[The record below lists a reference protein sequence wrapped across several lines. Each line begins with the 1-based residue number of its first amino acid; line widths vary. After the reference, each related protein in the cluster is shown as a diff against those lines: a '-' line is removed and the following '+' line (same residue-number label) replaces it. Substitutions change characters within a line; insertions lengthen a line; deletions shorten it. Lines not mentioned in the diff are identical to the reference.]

1 MNIAI
6 LGTGRVAQ
14 TIAPK
19 LAGAGHRVV
28 LGSRDP
34 GTAADW
40 VARSPDT
47 IEVRSYD
54 SAASSAEFVINA
66 VPGAVALDVL
76 GGIAGSSLDGKV
88 VMDLTNAVVPADGGF
103 ALVYPESSLCEEL
116 QKALPAAR
124 VVKAMNTMSIAVIAD
139 PTGLSAQSSVF
150 VSGDAADAKDAV
162 AGVLRDLGWPRE
174 SIIDLGGIASAR
186 GPEHVFLLLTGLF
199 GALGTPRLGLA
210 VVR

>member
-6 LGTGRVAQ
+6 LGTGGVAQ

-19 LAGAGHRVV
+19 LAGTGHRVV

-34 GTAADW
+34 GTAPGW
-40 VARSPDT
+40 VARSPNT

-76 GGIAGSSLDGKV
+76 GGIAGSSLEGKV

-103 ALVYPESSLCEEL
+103 ALVYPESSLGEEL
-116 QKALPAAR
+116 HKALPAAR
-124 VVKAMNTMSIAVIAD
+124 IVKAMNTMSTAVIAD

-150 VSGDAADAKDAV
+150 VSGEDADAKAAV
-162 AGVLRDLGWPRE
+162 TGVLRDLGWPQE

-186 GPEHVFLLLTGLF
+186 GPEHVFLLLAGLF

>member
-6 LGTGRVAQ
+6 LGTGGVAQ

-34 GTAADW
+34 RTTPAW
-40 VARSPDT
+40 VAQSPDT
-47 IEVRSYD
+47 IEVRSHD
-54 SAASSAEFVINA
+54 SAASSAQLVINA

-76 GGIAGSSLDGKV
+76 GGIAASSLDGKV

-103 ALVYPESSLCEEL
+103 ALVYPESSLGEEL
-116 QKALPAAR
+116 QRALPAAR
-124 VVKAMNTMSIAVIAD
+124 VVKAMNTMSTAVIAD
-139 PTGLSAQSSVF
+139 PTGLSPQSSVF
-150 VSGDAADAKDAV
+150 VSGDAADAKEAV
-162 AGVLRDLGWPRE
+162 TGVLRDLGWPQE

-186 GPEHVFLLLTGLF
+186 GPEHVFLLLAGLF